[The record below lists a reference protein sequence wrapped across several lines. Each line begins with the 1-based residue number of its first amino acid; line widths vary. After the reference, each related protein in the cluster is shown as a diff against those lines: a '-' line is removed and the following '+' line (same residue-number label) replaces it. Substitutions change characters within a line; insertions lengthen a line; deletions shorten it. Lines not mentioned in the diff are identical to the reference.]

1 MRNDW
6 NYRSNCTSLKKKEK
20 EKKPAKF
27 SSPIARVEDR
37 LVLKKEPSPIEI
49 NFKRRKSGG
58 IRRRLILSVSV
69 PALWI
74 HHRAELTGWQEKRT
88 DLHSCKP
95 FNFSKNLVH
104 ASSHESRDFPALFLR
119 FNYPS
124 NQISLEESSIID
136 LITTW
141 FRTMIKFSK
150 TVISPRFKF
159 EFSLQRNGQCCQIA
173 GKSGGDYENRKRKL
187 DDSKSGLWL
196 DGSVDARW
204 KFNEGLLID
213 RRWSS
218 SRPRAIQEQK
228 GERESERVKW
238 VTRWIGGSIACV
250 KLIYLTKIELPN

>member
-1 MRNDW
+1 M
-6 NYRSNCTSLKKKEK
+6 
-20 EKKPAKF
+20 
-27 SSPIARVEDR
+27 EDR

-95 FNFSKNLVH
+95 FSFSKNLVH

-150 TVISPRFKF
+150 TLSVISPRFKF

-173 GKSGGDYENRKRKL
+173 GKSGGDYESRKRKL

-196 DGSVDARW
+196 DSSVVLGENSTRDY
-204 KFNEGLLID
+204 
-213 RRWSS
+213 WSTVGGH
-218 SRPRAIQEQK
+218 RAVQEPSK
-228 GERESERVKW
+228 SKKERERAKGWRDGSANWR
-238 VTRWIGGSIACV
+238 GSIACV

>member
-1 MRNDW
+1 M
-6 NYRSNCTSLKKKEK
+6 
-20 EKKPAKF
+20 
-27 SSPIARVEDR
+27 EDR

-104 ASSHESRDFPALFLR
+104 ASSHECRDFPALFLR

-124 NQISLEESSIID
+124 NRISLEESSIID

-150 TVISPRFKF
+150 TLSVISPRFKF
-159 EFSLQRNGQCCQIA
+159 EFSLQRNSQCCQIA
-173 GKSGGDYENRKRKL
+173 GKSGGDYESRKRKL
-187 DDSKSGLWL
+187 EDSKSGLWL
-196 DGSVDARW
+196 DSSVVLGENSTRDY
-204 KFNEGLLID
+204 
-213 RRWSS
+213 WSTVGGH
-218 SRPRAIQEQK
+218 RAVQEPFK
-228 GERESERVKW
+228 SKKERERERKGDAMDRQTDAAPSPASNWFTWQRLSYRIRVAAQHD
-238 VTRWIGGSIACV
+238 RCF
-250 KLIYLTKIELPN
+250 KLDAFVERQSHYN

>member
-1 MRNDW
+1 M
-6 NYRSNCTSLKKKEK
+6 
-20 EKKPAKF
+20 
-27 SSPIARVEDR
+27 EDR

-150 TVISPRFKF
+150 TLSVISPRFKF

-173 GKSGGDYENRKRKL
+173 GKSGGDYESRKRKL

-218 SRPRAIQEQK
+218 SRPRAVQEQK
-228 GERESERVKW
+228 GERERERKGDAMDRQTDAAPSPASNWFTWQRLSYRIRVAAQHD
-238 VTRWIGGSIACV
+238 RCF
-250 KLIYLTKIELPN
+250 KLDAFVERQSHYN

>member
-1 MRNDW
+1 M
-6 NYRSNCTSLKKKEK
+6 
-20 EKKPAKF
+20 
-27 SSPIARVEDR
+27 EDR

-95 FNFSKNLVH
+95 FSFSKNLVH

-150 TVISPRFKF
+150 TLSVISPRFKF

-173 GKSGGDYENRKRKL
+173 GKSGGDYESRKRKL

-196 DGSVDARW
+196 DGSVVLDENSTR
-204 KFNEGLLID
+204 D
-213 RRWSS
+213 YWSTVGGH
-218 SRPRAIQEQK
+218 RAVQEPSK
-228 GERESERVKW
+228 SKKERERERKGDAMDRQTDAAPSPASNWFTWQRLSYRIRVAAQHD
-238 VTRWIGGSIACV
+238 RCF
-250 KLIYLTKIELPN
+250 KLDAFVERQSHYN

>member
-1 MRNDW
+1 M
-6 NYRSNCTSLKKKEK
+6 
-20 EKKPAKF
+20 
-27 SSPIARVEDR
+27 EDR

-95 FNFSKNLVH
+95 FSFSKNLVH

-124 NQISLEESSIID
+124 NRISLEESSIID

-150 TVISPRFKF
+150 TLSVISPRFKF

-173 GKSGGDYENRKRKL
+173 GKSGGDYESRKRKL
-187 DDSKSGLWL
+187 EDSKSGLWL
-196 DGSVDARW
+196 DGSVENSTRDY
-204 KFNEGLLID
+204 
-213 RRWSS
+213 WSTVGGH
-218 SRPRAIQEQK
+218 RAVQEPSK
-228 GERESERVKW
+228 SKKERERAKGWRDGSANWR
-238 VTRWIGGSIACV
+238 GSIACV

>member
-1 MRNDW
+1 M
-6 NYRSNCTSLKKKEK
+6 
-20 EKKPAKF
+20 
-27 SSPIARVEDR
+27 
-37 LVLKKEPSPIEI
+37 VLKKEPSPIEI

-95 FNFSKNLVH
+95 FSFSKNLVH

-150 TVISPRFKF
+150 TLHDFSPRFKF

-173 GKSGGDYENRKRKL
+173 GKSGGDYESRKRKL
-187 DDSKSGLWL
+187 EDSKSGL
-196 DGSVDARW
+196 
-204 KFNEGLLID
+204 
-213 RRWSS
+213 
-218 SRPRAIQEQK
+218 
-228 GERESERVKW
+228 
-238 VTRWIGGSIACV
+238 
-250 KLIYLTKIELPN
+250 